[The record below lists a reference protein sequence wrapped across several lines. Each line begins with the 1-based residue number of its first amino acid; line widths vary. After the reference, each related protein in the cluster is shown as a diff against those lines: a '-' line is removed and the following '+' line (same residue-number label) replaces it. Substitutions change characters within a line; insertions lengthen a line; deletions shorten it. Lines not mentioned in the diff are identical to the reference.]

1 MIRPQAKLTEF
12 GFRMLKQQ
20 QWKTEDSQHR
30 KSTKNN
36 WRIYI
41 KAEGKTV
48 QVKNVMR
55 QKTQKGQVYLRMR
68 N

>member
-36 WRIYI
+36 WRLYT
-41 KAEGKTV
+41 KAEGKMV
-48 QVKNVMR
+48 RVKNVTR
-55 QKTQKGQVYLRMR
+55 QKVREEQVYLRMR